1 MRVFLLKGAIILI
14 SEDISIRYG
23 ESLMSMYKG
32 ESTARAAY
40 LRKLKKRKIYVASTQ
55 LLLLAVIIILWEVL
69 AEFKIIDSF
78 IMSQPSRIVNTFVRM
93 LSNGLFMHIGVTCLE
108 TLAGFILGT
117 VLGTLIAVGLWWSSF
132 VSRVAEPYLVV
143 LNSLPKIALG
153 PVIII
158 WAGAGIK
165 AIIVVAL
172 AISMIVT
179 ILDML
184 SGFVNTDSEKIKMAQ
199 TFGASQSQTFL
210 KIVFPSN
217 TEKLLNTLKVNIGLS
232 LVGVIAG
239 EFLVSKAG
247 LGYLIVYGGQVF
259 QMDLVMCSVIILAIV
274 AALMYRCVLLLEKYL
289 KKFFNFI
296 SI

>member
-1 MRVFLLKGAIILI
+1 
-14 SEDISIRYG
+14 
-23 ESLMSMYKG
+23 MSMYKG